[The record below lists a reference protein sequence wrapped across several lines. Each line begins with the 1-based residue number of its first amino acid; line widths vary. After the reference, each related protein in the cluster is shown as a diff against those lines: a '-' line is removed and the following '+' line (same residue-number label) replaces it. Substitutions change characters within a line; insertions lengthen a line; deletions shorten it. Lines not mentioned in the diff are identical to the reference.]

1 MLGQVTFGWIDRCC
15 KQETGL
21 FDKELGGKPLILI
34 GDPAQL
40 PPVGDKPLYH
50 DKPGIA
56 LTQKSCIFTQK
67 KSKKCI
73 FKILMLPGTQDAYL
87 YLIILF

>member
-1 MLGQVTFGWIDRCC
+1 MDSTKKIVKKLAGHS
-15 KQETGL
+15 TGTAAWATNVAN
-21 FDKELGGKPLILI
+21 ERGRILMSVPTASD
-34 GDPAQL
+34 G
-40 PPVGDKPLYH
+40 VGLQST
-50 DKPGIA
+50 GIA